1 MKFDSNQILNRI
13 GKKKVSDF
21 IESANIFNSN
31 ENISKILGTLIKIN
45 NYSVYFKN
53 GNKITAINLRD
64 ILSAREVHSQKL
76 NSIAKST
83 PIIEEDSNIRRAAG
97 LMSLYRL
104 RSLPVIEDG
113 EIIGQITT
121 KSIVKSMEHTDIKI
135 RSTKIM
141 TANPISI
148 HENDLVL
155 TAKNLMIRHRIDH
168 VPIVED
174 RLKGIITSFD
184 IAKILLTA
192 DNNDNVYRGLTEH
205 TRPLE
210 FPAKGIADKNTTTS
224 SVDDSIAKVI
234 QLLNSNNSTYSIVT
248 LGNEI
253 QGIITH
259 RDIISLLGEKVEEDV
274 PAYII
279 GLPDDPFASELAKTK
294 FNALVKFLKKTMPD
308 LEEAR
313 CRIRLSTVRGK
324 TKKYEIEVSIFTPT
338 NRYSYTNEGSDLATI
353 FDQMKDSLKNKLTQK
368 NQKHQR
374 K

>member
-64 ILSAREVHSQKL
+64 ILSAREVHFQKL

-83 PIIEEDSNIRRAAG
+83 PTIEEDSNIRRAAG

-174 RLKGIITSFD
+174 SLKGIITSYD

-224 SVDDSIAKVI
+224 SVDDTIAKVI

>member
-1 MKFDSNQILNRI
+1 MKFDSNQILSRI

-21 IESANIFNSN
+21 IESANIINSN
-31 ENISKILGTLIKIN
+31 ESVSKILGNLIKIN

-64 ILSAREVHSQKL
+64 ILSARDVHSQKL

-83 PIIEEDSNIRRAAG
+83 PIIEEDSNIASAAG

-121 KSIVKSMEHTDIKI
+121 KSIVKAMEHTDIKI

-141 TANPISI
+141 TANPICI
-148 HENDLVL
+148 HENDLAL
-155 TAKNLMIRHRIDH
+155 TAKNLMVRHRIDN
-168 VPIVED
+168 VPIVEEN
-174 RLKGIITSFD
+174 LKGIVTSFD

-192 DNNDNVYRGLTEH
+192 DNLDNVHRGLTEH

-210 FPAKGIADKNTTTS
+210 FPVKGIAERNATTS
-224 SVDDSIAKVI
+224 SIDDSVAKVV

-259 RDIISLLGEKVEEDV
+259 RDIISLLGEKVKEDV

-294 FNALVKFLKKTMPD
+294 FNTLIKFLTKTMPD
-308 LEEAR
+308 VEEAR

-338 NRYSYTNEGSDLATI
+338 NRYSYRNEGSDLATI

-368 NQKHQR
+368 NQKR
-374 K
+374 VKE

>member
-21 IESANIFNSN
+21 IESANIINSN
-31 ENISKILGTLIKIN
+31 ESVSKILGNLIKIN

-64 ILSAREVHSQKL
+64 ILSARDVHSQKL

-83 PIIEEDSNIRRAAG
+83 PTIEEDSNISSAAG

-121 KSIVKSMEHTDIKI
+121 KSIVKSMNHTDIKV

-141 TANPISI
+141 TANPVCM
-148 HENDLVL
+148 HENDLAL
-155 TAKNLMIRHRIDH
+155 AAKNLMVRHRIDH

-174 RLKGIITSFD
+174 NLKGIVTSFD
-184 IAKILLTA
+184 IAKIILTA
-192 DNNDNVYRGLTEH
+192 DNLDNAHLGHTEH

-210 FPAKGIADKNTTTS
+210 FPVKGIAERNATIS
-224 SVDDSIAKVI
+224 SVDHSVAKVI
-234 QLLNSNNSTYSIVT
+234 QLLNTNNSTYSIVT
-248 LGNEI
+248 LGDEI

-294 FNALVKFLKKTMPD
+294 FNTLVKFLTKTMPD

-338 NRYSYTNEGSDLATI
+338 NRYSYRNEGSDLATI

-368 NQKHQR
+368 NQKR
-374 K
+374 VKE

>member
-1 MKFDSNQILNRI
+1 MKFDSNQILSRI
-13 GKKKVSDF
+13 GKNKVSDF
-21 IESANIFNSN
+21 IESANIIHSN
-31 ENISKILGTLIKIN
+31 ESVSKILGNLIKIN

-53 GNKITAINLRD
+53 GNKITAVNLRD
-64 ILSAREVHSQKL
+64 ILSARDVHSQKL

-83 PIIEEDSNIRRAAG
+83 PIIEEGSNIASAAG

-121 KSIVKSMEHTDIKI
+121 NSIVKAMDHKDIKI
-135 RSTKIM
+135 KSTKIM
-141 TANPISI
+141 TANPVNIR
-148 HENDLVL
+148 ENDLVL

-168 VPIVED
+168 IPIVEEN
-174 RLKGIITSFD
+174 LKGIITSFD

-192 DNNDNVYRGLTEH
+192 DNLDNVRLGISEH

-210 FPAKGIADKNTTTS
+210 FPVKGIAERNATTS
-224 SVDDSIAKVI
+224 SIDHSVSHVV
-234 QLLNSNNSTYSIVT
+234 QLLNANNSTYSIVT

-259 RDIISLLGEKVEEDV
+259 RDIISLLGEKVEEDI

-294 FNALVKFLKKTMPD
+294 FNTLLKFLTKTMPD
-308 LEEAR
+308 IEEAR
-313 CRIRLSTVRGK
+313 CRIRLSTVRGR

-338 NRYSYTNEGSDLATI
+338 NRYSYRNEGSDLATI

-368 NQKHQR
+368 NQKR
-374 K
+374 VKE

>member
-1 MKFDSNQILNRI
+1 MKFDSNQILSRI

-21 IESANIFNSN
+21 IESANIINSN
-31 ENISKILGTLIKIN
+31 ESVSKILGNLIKIN

-64 ILSAREVHSQKL
+64 ILSARDVHSQKL

-83 PIIEEDSNIRRAAG
+83 PIIEEDSNIASAAG

-113 EIIGQITT
+113 EVIGQITT
-121 KSIVKSMEHTDIKI
+121 NSIVKAMDHKDIKI
-135 RSTKIM
+135 KSTKIM
-141 TANPISI
+141 TANPVSI
-148 HENDLVL
+148 RENDLVL

-168 VPIVED
+168 VPIVEEN
-174 RLKGIITSFD
+174 LKGIITSFD

-192 DNNDNVYRGLTEH
+192 DNLDNVHLGITEH

-210 FPAKGIADKNTTTS
+210 FSVKGIAERNVTTS
-224 SVDDSIAKVI
+224 SIDHSVAHVV
-234 QLLNSNNSTYSIVT
+234 QLLNANNSTYSIVT

-259 RDIISLLGEKVEEDV
+259 RDIISLLGEKVKEDV

-294 FNALVKFLKKTMPD
+294 FNTLVKFLTKTMPD
-308 LEEAR
+308 IEEAR

-338 NRYSYTNEGSDLATI
+338 NRYSYRNEGSVLATI
-353 FDQMKDSLKNKLTQK
+353 FDQMKDSLKNRLTQK
-368 NQKHQR
+368 NQKR
-374 K
+374 VKE

>member
-1 MKFDSNQILNRI
+1 MKFDSNQILTRI

-83 PIIEEDSNIRRAAG
+83 PTIEEDSNIRRAAG

-174 RLKGIITSFD
+174 SLKGIITSFD

>member
-1 MKFDSNQILNRI
+1 M
-13 GKKKVSDF
+13 
-21 IESANIFNSN
+21 
-31 ENISKILGTLIKIN
+31 N
-45 NYSVYFKN
+45 NYGVYFKN
-53 GNKITAINLRD
+53 GNKITTINLRD
-64 ILSAREVHSQKL
+64 ILSVRDVHSQKL
-76 NSIAKST
+76 NSIAKIT
-83 PIIEEDSNIRRAAG
+83 PTIEENSNIGRAAG
-97 LMSLYRL
+97 IMSLYRL

-113 EIIGQITT
+113 EIIGQVTT
-121 KSIVKSMEHTDIKI
+121 NSIVKSMEHTDIQN
-135 RSTKIM
+135 RATKIM

-148 HENDLVL
+148 HENDLAL

-168 VPIVED
+168 IPIVEEN
-174 RLKGIITSFD
+174 LKGIVTSFD

-192 DNNDNVYRGLTEH
+192 DNLDNVYRGLTEH

-210 FPAKGIADKNTTTS
+210 FPAKSIAESNATTS

-259 RDIISLLGEKVEEDV
+259 RDIISLLGEKVEEEDV
-274 PAYII
+274 PSYII

-294 FNALVKFLKKTMPD
+294 FNTLIKLVKKTMPD

-313 CRIRLSTVRGK
+313 CRIRLSSVRGK
-324 TKKYEIEVSIFTPT
+324 IKKYEIEVSIFTPT
-338 NRYSYTNEGSDLATI
+338 NRYSYTNEGADLATI
-353 FDQMKDSLKNKLTQK
+353 FDLMKDSLKNKLTQK
-368 NQKHQR
+368 NQKRQ

>member
-1 MKFDSNQILNRI
+1 MKFDSNQILSRI

-21 IESANIFNSN
+21 IESANIINSN
-31 ENISKILGTLIKIN
+31 ESVSKILGNLTKIN

-53 GNKITAINLRD
+53 GNKITSVNLRD
-64 ILSAREVHSQKL
+64 ILSARDVHSQKL
-76 NSIAKST
+76 SSIAKST
-83 PIIEEDSNIRRAAG
+83 PIIEEDSNIASAAG

-113 EIIGQITT
+113 EVIGQITT
-121 KSIVKSMEHTDIKI
+121 NSIVKAMDHKDIKI
-135 RSTKIM
+135 KSTKIM
-141 TANPISI
+141 TANPFSI

-168 VPIVED
+168 VPIVEEN
-174 RLKGIITSFD
+174 LKGIITSFD

-192 DNNDNVYRGLTEH
+192 DNLENVHLGITEH

-210 FPAKGIADKNTTTS
+210 FPVKGIAERNVTTS
-224 SVDDSIAKVI
+224 SIDHSVAHVV
-234 QLLNSNNSTYSIVT
+234 QLLNANNSTYSIVT

-259 RDIISLLGEKVEEDV
+259 RDIISLLGEKVKEDV

-294 FNALVKFLKKTMPD
+294 FNTLVKFLTKTMPD
-308 LEEAR
+308 IEEAR

-338 NRYSYTNEGSDLATI
+338 NRYSYRNEGSDLATI

-368 NQKHQR
+368 NQKR
-374 K
+374 VKE

>member
-1 MKFDSNQILNRI
+1 MKFDSNQILSRI

-21 IESANIFNSN
+21 IESANIINSN
-31 ENISKILGTLIKIN
+31 ESVSKILGNLIKIN

-53 GNKITAINLRD
+53 GNKITAVNLRD
-64 ILSAREVHSQKL
+64 ILSARDVHSQKL

-83 PIIEEDSNIRRAAG
+83 PIIEEGSNIASAAG

-113 EIIGQITT
+113 EVIGQITT
-121 KSIVKSMEHTDIKI
+121 NSIVKAMDHKDIKI
-135 RSTKIM
+135 KSTKIM
-141 TANPISI
+141 TANPVCIR
-148 HENDLVL
+148 ENDLVL

-168 VPIVED
+168 VPIVEEN
-174 RLKGIITSFD
+174 LKGIITSFD

-192 DNNDNVYRGLTEH
+192 DNLDNVRLGITEH

-210 FPAKGIADKNTTTS
+210 FPVKGIAERNVTTS
-224 SVDDSIAKVI
+224 SIDHSVAHVV
-234 QLLNSNNSTYSIVT
+234 QLLNANNSTYSIVT

-294 FNALVKFLKKTMPD
+294 FNTLVKFLTKTMPD
-308 LEEAR
+308 IEEAR
-313 CRIRLSTVRGK
+313 CRIRLSTVRGR

-338 NRYSYTNEGSDLATI
+338 NRYSYRNEGSDLATI

-368 NQKHQR
+368 NQKR
-374 K
+374 GK

>member
-1 MKFDSNQILNRI
+1 MKFDSNQILSRI

-21 IESANIFNSN
+21 IESANIINSN
-31 ENISKILGTLIKIN
+31 ESVSKMLGNLIKIN

-53 GNKITAINLRD
+53 GNKITAVNLRD
-64 ILSAREVHSQKL
+64 ILSARDVHSQKL

-83 PIIEEDSNIRRAAG
+83 PIIEEDSNIASAAG

-113 EIIGQITT
+113 EVIGQITT
-121 KSIVKSMEHTDIKI
+121 KSIVKAMDHKDIKI
-135 RSTKIM
+135 KSTKIM
-141 TANPISI
+141 TANPVTIN
-148 HENDLVL
+148 ENDLVL

-168 VPIVED
+168 VPIVEEN
-174 RLKGIITSFD
+174 LKGIITSFD

-192 DNNDNVYRGLTEH
+192 DNLDNVHLGITEH

-210 FPAKGIADKNTTTS
+210 FPVKGIAERNATTS
-224 SVDDSIAKVI
+224 SIDHSVAHVV
-234 QLLNSNNSTYSIVT
+234 QLLNANNSTYSIVT

-294 FNALVKFLKKTMPD
+294 FNTLVKFLTKTMPD
-308 LEEAR
+308 IEEAR
-313 CRIRLSTVRGK
+313 CRIRLSTVRGR

-338 NRYSYTNEGSDLATI
+338 NRYSYRNEGSDLATI

-368 NQKHQR
+368 NQKR
-374 K
+374 MKE

>member
-1 MKFDSNQILNRI
+1 MKIDSNQILSRI

-21 IESANIFNSN
+21 IESANIINSN
-31 ENISKILGTLIKIN
+31 ESISKILGNLTKIN

-53 GNKITAINLRD
+53 GNKITSVNLRD
-64 ILSAREVHSQKL
+64 ILSARDVHSQKL
-76 NSIAKST
+76 SSIAKRT
-83 PIIEEDSNIRRAAG
+83 PIIEEDSNIASAAG

-113 EIIGQITT
+113 EVIGQITT
-121 KSIVKSMEHTDIKI
+121 NSIVKAMDHKDIKI
-135 RSTKIM
+135 KSTKIM
-141 TANPISI
+141 TANPFSI

-168 VPIVED
+168 VPIVEEN
-174 RLKGIITSFD
+174 LKGIITSFD

-192 DNNDNVYRGLTEH
+192 DNLDNVHLGITEH

-210 FPAKGIADKNTTTS
+210 FPVKGIAERNATTS
-224 SVDDSIAKVI
+224 SIDHSVSHVV
-234 QLLNSNNSTYSIVT
+234 QLLNANNSTYSIVT

-294 FNALVKFLKKTMPD
+294 FNTLVKFLTKTMPD
-308 LEEAR
+308 IEEAR

-338 NRYSYTNEGSDLATI
+338 NRYSYRNEGSDLATI

-368 NQKHQR
+368 NQKHV
-374 K
+374 KK

>member
-1 MKFDSNQILNRI
+1 
-13 GKKKVSDF
+13 
-21 IESANIFNSN
+21 
-31 ENISKILGTLIKIN
+31 
-45 NYSVYFKN
+45 
-53 GNKITAINLRD
+53 
-64 ILSAREVHSQKL
+64 
-76 NSIAKST
+76 
-83 PIIEEDSNIRRAAG
+83 
-97 LMSLYRL
+97 
-104 RSLPVIEDG
+104 
-113 EIIGQITT
+113 
-121 KSIVKSMEHTDIKI
+121 MEHTDIKT
-135 RSTKIM
+135 RATKIM

-148 HENDLVL
+148 HENDLAL

-168 VPIVED
+168 IPIVEEN
-174 RLKGIITSFD
+174 LKGIVTSFD

-192 DNNDNVYRGLTEH
+192 DNLDNVYRGLTEH

-210 FPAKGIADKNTTTS
+210 FPAKGIAESNTTTS
-224 SVDDSIAKVI
+224 SVEDSIANVI

-274 PAYII
+274 PSYII

-294 FNALVKFLKKTMPD
+294 FNTLVKLLKKTMPD

-313 CRIRLSTVRGK
+313 CRIRLSSVRGK
-324 TKKYEIEVSIFTPT
+324 IKKYEIEVSIFTPT

-353 FDQMKDSLKNKLTQK
+353 FDLMKDSLKKKLTQK
-368 NQKHQR
+368 NQKRQ

>member
-83 PIIEEDSNIRRAAG
+83 PTIEEDSNIRRAAG

-174 RLKGIITSFD
+174 SLKGIITSYD

-224 SVDDSIAKVI
+224 SVDDTIAKVI

-324 TKKYEIEVSIFTPT
+324 IKKYEIEVSIFTPT

>member
-1 MKFDSNQILNRI
+1 MKFDSNQILSRI

-21 IESANIFNSN
+21 IESANIIHSN
-31 ENISKILGTLIKIN
+31 ESVSKILGNLIKIN

-53 GNKITAINLRD
+53 GNKITAVNLRD
-64 ILSAREVHSQKL
+64 ILSARDVHSQKL

-83 PIIEEDSNIRRAAG
+83 PIIEEGSNIASAAG

-121 KSIVKSMEHTDIKI
+121 NSIVKAMDHKDIKI
-135 RSTKIM
+135 KSTKIM
-141 TANPISI
+141 TANPVNIR
-148 HENDLVL
+148 ENDLVL

-168 VPIVED
+168 IPIVEEN
-174 RLKGIITSFD
+174 LKGIITSFD

-192 DNNDNVYRGLTEH
+192 DNLDNVRLGITEH

-210 FPAKGIADKNTTTS
+210 FPVKGIAERNATTS
-224 SVDDSIAKVI
+224 SIDHSVSHVV
-234 QLLNSNNSTYSIVT
+234 QLLNANNSTYSIVT

-294 FNALVKFLKKTMPD
+294 FNTLVKFLTKTMPD
-308 LEEAR
+308 IEEAR
-313 CRIRLSTVRGK
+313 CRIRLSTVRGR

-338 NRYSYTNEGSDLATI
+338 NRYSYRNEGSDLATI

-368 NQKHQR
+368 NQKR
-374 K
+374 VKE

>member
-1 MKFDSNQILNRI
+1 MKFDSNQILSRI

-21 IESANIFNSN
+21 IESANIINSN

-53 GNKITAINLRD
+53 GNKISAINLRD

-76 NSIAKST
+76 NSIAKNT
-83 PIIEEDSNIRRAAG
+83 PTIEEDSNIRRAAG

-168 VPIVED
+168 IPIVED
-174 RLKGIITSFD
+174 SLKGIITSFD

-192 DNNDNVYRGLTEH
+192 DNLDNVYRGLTEH

-210 FPAKGIADKNTTTS
+210 FPAKGIAEENPTTS
-224 SVDDSIAKVI
+224 SVDDSLAKVI

-294 FNALVKFLKKTMPD
+294 FNTLVKFLKKTMPD

-313 CRIRLSTVRGK
+313 CRIKLSIVRGK

-338 NRYSYTNEGSDLATI
+338 NRYSYTNEGADLATI

-368 NQKHQR
+368 NHKGQR

>member
-1 MKFDSNQILNRI
+1 MKFDSNQILSRI

-21 IESANIFNSN
+21 IESANIINSN
-31 ENISKILGTLIKIN
+31 ESVSKILGNLIKIN

-53 GNKITAINLRD
+53 GNKITAVNLRD
-64 ILSAREVHSQKL
+64 ILSARDVHSQKL

-83 PIIEEDSNIRRAAG
+83 PIIEEDSNIASAAG

-113 EIIGQITT
+113 EVIGQITT
-121 KSIVKSMEHTDIKI
+121 NSIVKAMDHKDIKI
-135 RSTKIM
+135 KSTKIM
-141 TANPISI
+141 TANPFRI

-168 VPIVED
+168 VPIVEEN
-174 RLKGIITSFD
+174 LKGIITSFD
-184 IAKILLTA
+184 IVKILLTA
-192 DNNDNVYRGLTEH
+192 DNLDNVHLGITEH

-210 FPAKGIADKNTTTS
+210 FPVKGIAERNATTS
-224 SVDDSIAKVI
+224 SIDHSVSHVV
-234 QLLNSNNSTYSIVT
+234 QLLNANNSTYSIVT

-294 FNALVKFLKKTMPD
+294 FNTLVKFLTKTMPD
-308 LEEAR
+308 IEEAR

-338 NRYSYTNEGSDLATI
+338 NRYSYRNEGSDLATI

-368 NQKHQR
+368 NQKHV
-374 K
+374 KK

>member
-1 MKFDSNQILNRI
+1 MKFDSNQIMVRI

-21 IESANIFNSN
+21 IESANIINSN
-31 ENISKILGTLIKIN
+31 ESVSKILGNLIKIK

-53 GNKITAINLRD
+53 GNKITAVNLRD
-64 ILSAREVHSQKL
+64 ILSARDVKSQKL

-83 PIIEEDSNIRRAAG
+83 PIIEEDSNIASAAG

-113 EIIGQITT
+113 EVIGQITT
-121 KSIVKSMEHTDIKI
+121 KSIVKAMDHKDIKI
-135 RSTKIM
+135 KSTKIM
-141 TANPISI
+141 TANPVSI
-148 HENDLVL
+148 HGNDLVL

-168 VPIVED
+168 VPIVEEN
-174 RLKGIITSFD
+174 LKGIITSFD

-192 DNNDNVYRGLTEH
+192 DNLNNVHLGITEH

-210 FPAKGIADKNTTTS
+210 FPVKGIADRNATTS
-224 SVDDSIAKVI
+224 SIDHSVAQVI
-234 QLLNSNNSTYSIVT
+234 QLLNANNSTYSLVT

-294 FNALVKFLKKTMPD
+294 FNTLVKFLTKTMPD
-308 LEEAR
+308 IEEAR

-338 NRYSYTNEGSDLATI
+338 NRYSYRNEGSDLATI

-368 NQKHQR
+368 NQKHV
-374 K
+374 KK